1 MNVDEIVIFR
11 MRANFDNPSDVYGR
25 RLWKEMKLYL
35 PTGVSSNIKSELD
48 DNLLFVKKKQE
59 FEVAF

>member
-35 PTGVSSNIKSELD
+35 PTGVSSNIND
-48 DNLLFVKKKQE
+48 
-59 FEVAF
+59 